1 MKSSRPT
8 DRSGKEASVTG
19 VAGDAE
25 LKSSMRC
32 WAEAAVSLT
41 RVTPRTS
48 SPTAGPGGSLDT
60 PPSVEDS
67 LPMMRLTR
75 RQFVGGAALA
85 PLAFSSAGR
94 ALADLSRLG
103 GGDHKLR
110 LVYTNDFHSAFDPIP
125 GYWLPGSPKLGGA
138 AHFATLVER
147 ERAAAPTS
155 FLLDSG
161 DMFTGTLSLLTKGEA
176 LLEMMIAM
184 GYDAWGVGN
193 HEFDYGWENFEAQ
206 QSRVGFPIL
215 CANVRYR
222 QTEGAHPIRFC
233 QPHAILERNGVRIG
247 VVSVMGAR
255 AAKFTIMP
263 SKISGLEFVDPVAE
277 AAAQVALLR
286 PAVDVVVVLGHQG
299 LPGPMQTD
307 AENDPSVQRPLDEDL
322 AFCGAIPGIDVYIA
336 AHSHHGIETP
346 IVHPQTG
353 TLLVQSYGY
362 GTRVGV
368 LDLEVKDGRVTTH
381 RGELKKVWS
390 DELPAHPAVAER
402 LAYYRSRLKD
412 EIGPDVGRATARFIR
427 KYNNESS
434 LGSFV
439 TDVMRARA
447 ASDVAITNAGGLRA
461 DLPEGPL
468 HRGHVLDALPFL
480 NTLVTLEMR
489 GSDLR
494 RAVAHGLSLAAGCCQ
509 VSGVTARWDPR
520 RPAEERLVA
529 LEVGGAAVVA
539 ERTYRVS
546 TNSFLAE
553 GGDGYESFRSGR
565 KVAEDALLSD
575 CVLDHLRRVGTIT
588 PPPPG
593 RLATA

>member
-1 MKSSRPT
+1 
-8 DRSGKEASVTG
+8 
-19 VAGDAE
+19 
-25 LKSSMRC
+25 MR
-32 WAEAAVSLT
+32 
-41 RVTPRTS
+41 RF
-48 SPTAGPGGSLDT
+48 
-60 PPSVEDS
+60 
-67 LPMMRLTR
+67 TR
-75 RQFVGGAALA
+75 RNFVGGAALA
-85 PLAFSSAGR
+85 PFALSSAGR

-103 GGDHKLR
+103 GGEHQLR

-147 ERAAAPTS
+147 QRAAAATA

-184 GYDAWGVGN
+184 GYDAMGVGN
-193 HEFDYGWENFEAQ
+193 HEFDYGWQNFEEQ
-206 QSRVGFPIL
+206 QSRVAFPIL

-222 QTEGAHPIRFC
+222 RKEGERPIRFC
-233 QPHAILERNGVRIG
+233 RPHAILERNGVRLG

-255 AAKFTIMP
+255 AAKYTIMP
-263 SKISGLEFVDPVAE
+263 SKIDGLEFVDPVAE

-322 AFCGAIPGIDVYIA
+322 DFCGAIPGIDVYVA

-346 IVHPQTG
+346 MVHPKTG
-353 TLLVQSYGY
+353 TILVQSYGY

-368 LDLEVKDGRVTTH
+368 LDLEVRDGRVVRH
-381 RGELKKVWS
+381 RGELQKVWS
-390 DELPAHPAVAER
+390 DELPPHQGVAER
-402 LAYYRSRLKD
+402 LAFYRYKLKD
-412 EIGPDVGRATARFIR
+412 EIGPDLGRATARFIR
-427 KYNNESS
+427 KYNTESP

-447 ASDVAITNAGGLRA
+447 GSDVAITNAGGLRA
-461 DLPEGPL
+461 DLPEGAL
-468 HRGHVLDALPFL
+468 HRGHVLDALPFI
-480 NTLVTLEMR
+480 NALVTLEMS

-494 RAVAHGLSLAAGCCQ
+494 RVLAHGLSLAAGCCQ
-509 VSGVTARWDPR
+509 VSGVVARYDPQ
-520 RPAEERLVA
+520 RPPEERLLA
-529 LEVGGAAVVA
+529 LEVGGRPVEA

-546 TNSFLAE
+546 TNNFLAE
-553 GGDGYESFRSGR
+553 GGDRYESFLRGR
-565 KVAEDALLSD
+565 RIAEDALLSD

-588 PPPPG
+588 PPAPG
-593 RLATA
+593 RLVAT

>member
-1 MKSSRPT
+1 
-8 DRSGKEASVTG
+8 
-19 VAGDAE
+19 
-25 LKSSMRC
+25 MR
-32 WAEAAVSLT
+32 
-41 RVTPRTS
+41 RF
-48 SPTAGPGGSLDT
+48 
-60 PPSVEDS
+60 
-67 LPMMRLTR
+67 TR
-75 RQFVGGAALA
+75 RSFVGGAALA
-85 PLAFSSAGR
+85 PFAFGPAGR

-103 GGDHKLR
+103 GGEHALR

-147 ERAAAPTS
+147 ARAGAATA
-155 FLLDSG
+155 FLVDAG
-161 DMFTGTLSLLTKGEA
+161 DMFTGTLSLLTQGEA

-184 GYDAWGVGN
+184 GYDAMGVGN
-193 HEFDYGWENFEAQ
+193 HEFDYGWENFEEQ
-206 QSRVGFPIL
+206 QSRVAFPIL

-222 QTEGAHPIRFC
+222 QSPAIELAGGSADGSGRRPIRFC
-233 QPHAILERNGVRIG
+233 QPHAILERNGVRLG
-247 VVSVMGAR
+247 VISVMGAR
-255 AAKFTIMP
+255 AAKYTIMP
-263 SKISGLEFVDPVAE
+263 SKITGLEFVDPVAE

-322 AFCGAIPGIDVYIA
+322 DFCGAIPGIDVYVA
-336 AHSHHGIETP
+336 AHSHHGLETP
-346 IVHPQTG
+346 LVHPKTG
-353 TLLVQSYGY
+353 TILVQSYGY

-368 LDLEVKDGRVTTH
+368 LDLVVRDGRVVRH
-381 RGELKKVWS
+381 EGRLEKVWS
-390 DELPAHPAVAER
+390 DELPPHPAVAER
-402 LAYYRSRLKD
+402 LAYYRGKVAG
-412 EIGPDVGRATARFIR
+412 EIGPDLGVATARFIR
-427 KYNNESS
+427 KYNRESS

-468 HRGHVLDALPFL
+468 HRGHILDALPFI
-480 NTLVTLEMR
+480 NTLVTLEMT

-494 RAVAHGLSLAAGCCQ
+494 RVLAHGLSLSAGCCQ
-509 VSGVTARWDPR
+509 VSGVVARFDPA
-520 RPAEERLVA
+520 RPPEERLLDVA
-529 LEVGGAAVVA
+529 VGGRPLEA

-553 GGDGYESFRSGR
+553 GGDRYEAFRNGR
-565 KVAEDALLSD
+565 RLSEDALLSD
-575 CVLDHLRRVGTIT
+575 CAADALRRAGTIT

-593 RLATA
+593 RLVPV